1 MQELNIMVDDPPVV
15 DAALADYR
23 LTTAEIFYHLPD
35 YPDMVQ
41 TYVWQELD
49 RLPDFPKLHNFLGLW
64 EREIDGKLHSIR
76 VAYVDII
83 RPGEWLDTSV
93 GNDIPV

>member
-1 MQELNIMVDDPPVV
+1 MQDLNIMVDDPPVI
-15 DAALADYR
+15 DPSLADYR

-35 YPDMVQ
+35 YPDLMQ

-49 RLPDFPKLHNFLGLW
+49 RLPDFPKLHEFLGLW

-83 RPGEWLDTSV
+83 QPGDWRHTDV
-93 GNDIPV
+93 GNDVPV

>member
-1 MQELNIMVDDPPVV
+1 MQELDITADDVPTVDSS
-15 DAALADYR
+15 LSDYR

-49 RLPDFPKLHNFLGLW
+49 RLPDFPKLHDFLGLW

-83 RPGEWLDTSV
+83 RPGEWLDTST

>member
-1 MQELNIMVDDPPVV
+1 MQELDLTADDLPTADPS
-15 DAALADYR
+15 LSDYR

-49 RLPDFPKLHNFLGLW
+49 RLPDFPKLHDFLGLW

-83 RPGEWLDTSV
+83 RPGEWLDTST